1 MAIPTE
7 PIGSIPRPAQ
17 LIQAGNDLAAGRITA
32 EDYAR
37 LAGAA
42 VRETI
47 ELILRCQ
54 GHWQTIVE
62 RFRNAGL

>member
-17 LIQAGNDLAAGRITA
+17 LIEAGHELVAGRITA
-32 EDYAR
+32 GDNAR
-37 LAGAA
+37 LAEAA

-47 ELILRCQ
+47 EQLEATGR
-54 GHWQTIVE
+54 
-62 RFRNAGL
+62 R